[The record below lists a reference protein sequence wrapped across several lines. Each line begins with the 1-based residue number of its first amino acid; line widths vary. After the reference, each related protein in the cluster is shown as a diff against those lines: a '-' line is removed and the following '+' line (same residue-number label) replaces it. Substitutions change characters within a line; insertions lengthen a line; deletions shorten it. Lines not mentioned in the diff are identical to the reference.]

1 VGDDY
6 FGIRDY
12 RADWQPGRD
21 AAAAHGKHLARLA
34 GRTLTHAWLLW
45 DVHDDEWFADA
56 PVLLDFEGEQL
67 EIQHRKFD
75 DLSLTWN
82 TVTPDTN
89 PFPWADF
96 TLRWRND
103 VVAGSGEAVSAVE
116 LLEWR
121 GQDMARGMV
130 AVSIVLAHGR
140 VTVHNALDENG
151 LAFGPPE
158 HEYHAL
164 PLQ

>member
-1 VGDDY
+1 MHDDY
-6 FGIRDY
+6 FGIWGY
-12 RADWQPGRD
+12 SPVWQPGRD
-21 AAAAHGKHLARLA
+21 AAAAHGERLARLA

-45 DVHDDEWFADA
+45 DVDDDEWFADA
-56 PVLLDFEGEQL
+56 PVLLDFDGEQL
-67 EIQHRKFD
+67 EIQHGKLD

-82 TVTPDTN
+82 TVVPDTN
-89 PFPWADF
+89 PFLWASSM
-96 TLRWRND
+96 LRWRND
-103 VVAGSGEAVSAVE
+103 LVAASDEAVSAVE

-121 GQDMARGMV
+121 GQDMAHGMV

-158 HEYHAL
+158 PEYHAV

>member
-1 VGDDY
+1 MV
-6 FGIRDY
+6 RR
-12 RADWQPGRD
+12 RAGP
-21 AAAAHGKHLARLA
+21 ARL
-34 GRTLTHAWLLW
+34 R
-45 DVHDDEWFADA
+45 
-56 PVLLDFEGEQL
+56 GEQL
-67 EIQHRKFD
+67 EIQHQKFD

-89 PFPWADF
+89 PFRWADF

-103 VVAGSGEAVSAVE
+103 LVTGSGEAVSAVE

-130 AVSIVLAHGR
+130 AVSMVLAQGR

-158 HEYHAL
+158 PEYHAL
-164 PLQ
+164 PLR